1 MHRNV
6 VLPIVWSLAGF
17 GLVAAPFII
26 ALVPESESRST
37 ECGHAIT
44 SLWAIGGGV
53 LGGLLNV
60 GRLRMAT
67 RLVENRVIRGL
78 QIEPL
83 IGAGV
88 ALIAYLVL
96 LTRQVS
102 IFPVG
107 VLEGGPTFERVLL
120 VGILSGFLWEP
131 LLTRVQALAAQR
143 KLEELEQCK
152 CNKKESSSGRSEQ
165 EGS

>member
-6 VLPIVWSLAGF
+6 VLPIVWSVAGL
-17 GLVAAPFII
+17 GLVAGPFIL
-26 ALVPESESRST
+26 ALLLEGESRST
-37 ECGHAIT
+37 ECRHAIT
-44 SLWAIGGGV
+44 ALWAIGGGV
-53 LGGLLNV
+53 LGGLLNL

-67 RLVENRVIRGL
+67 RLVENRVVRGL

-107 VLEGGPTFERVLL
+107 ALEGEPTFERVLL

-152 CNKKESSSGRSEQ
+152 CKQTESSSGPSEQ
-165 EGS
+165 GGT